1 MIRFLRP
8 AFTGIT
14 VASVLATAACASGPQ
29 PTPTIATLQPYNGE
43 WVLEAADR
51 GPTRLQFASTDGN
64 GIASAT
70 SQRVVAI
77 MVTRAEQ
84 FVLEVNA
91 SVFRVSSDEPAFS
104 FSLPVDG
111 TPVEVLGEDGEVTQ
125 SIGLSWSEGTPV
137 VRRTLPGVGWVSDR
151 YELTADGALIITRTA
166 GMRNV
171 RGAEVESSRPVEFV
185 YVPVVN

>member
-51 GPTRLQFASTDGN
+51 GPTRLQFASTDGH
-64 GIASAT
+64 GIASETMEKIGAILVM
-70 SQRVVAI
+70 RVEHVA
-77 MVTRAEQ
+77 
-84 FVLEVNA
+84 LEVNA

>member
-29 PTPTIATLQPYNGE
+29 PTPAIATLQPYNGE

-51 GPTRLQFASTDGN
+51 GPTRLQFASTDGH
-64 GIASAT
+64 GIASETMEKIGAILVM
-70 SQRVVAI
+70 RVEHVA
-77 MVTRAEQ
+77 
-84 FVLEVNA
+84 LEVNA

-151 YELTADGALIITRTA
+151 FELTADGALIITRTA

>member
-29 PTPTIATLQPYNGE
+29 PTPAIATLQPYNGE

-51 GPTRLQFASTDGN
+51 APTRLQFASTDGN
-64 GIASAT
+64 GIARET
-70 SQRVVAI
+70 MEEIGPILMMRVQHVA
-77 MVTRAEQ
+77 
-84 FVLEVNA
+84 LEVND
-91 SVFRVSSDEPAFS
+91 SVFRVTSDEPGFS

-111 TPVEVLGEDGEVTQ
+111 TLIEILEEDGEVAQ
-125 SIGLSWSEGTPV
+125 SIGLSWSEGRPV
-137 VRRTLPGVGWVSDR
+137 VRRTLPGIGWVSDR
-151 YELTADGALIITRTA
+151 YELTADGALVITRTA
-166 GMRNV
+166 GLRNV
-171 RGAEVESSRPVEFV
+171 RGAGVEGSRPVEIV